1 MQKNLLTKTYLPHQ
15 KPVAQSKSFV
25 ASPIVL
31 DVPEVMVTS
40 KPVPVVTPLPQ
51 SEEILN
57 KPIAPSEKKMSTQ
70 PTPPTQPTPTKKDEE
85 LTIIEEPYIP
95 GSIMDISDTETVI
108 GNSIIE

>member
-70 PTPPTQPTPTKKDEE
+70 PNQTNETTKKDEE
-85 LTIIEEPYIP
+85 LNVIEEPYIP
-95 GSIMDISDTETVI
+95 GSIVDVSDTETIV

>member
-15 KPVAQSKSFV
+15 KPVAQSKPYV

-31 DVPEVMVTS
+31 DVPEVTVTP
-40 KPVPVVTPLPQ
+40 KQVPVVTPLPQ

-57 KPIAPSEKKMSTQ
+57 KPIAPSEKKMSV
-70 PTPPTQPTPTKKDEE
+70 QPTPTKKDEE

-95 GSIMDISDTETVI
+95 GSIVDVSDTETIV

>member
-15 KPVAQSKSFV
+15 KPVAQSKPYV

-31 DVPEVMVTS
+31 DVPEVIVTS

-51 SEEILN
+51 LEEILN
-57 KPIAPSEKKMSTQ
+57 KPIAPSEKKMSAQ
-70 PTPPTQPTPTKKDEE
+70 PTPPKKDEE
-85 LTIIEEPYIP
+85 LNVIEEPYIP

>member
-1 MQKNLLTKTYLPHQ
+1 MQKNLLTKTFLPHQ
-15 KPVAQSKSFV
+15 KPVAQSKPYV

-31 DVPEVMVTS
+31 DVPEVTITP
-40 KPVPVVTPLPQ
+40 KQVPVVTPLPQ

-70 PTPPTQPTPTKKDEE
+70 PTQPTPTKKDEE

-95 GSIMDISDTETVI
+95 GSIVDVSDTETIV